1 MLVRNLEQAAT
12 LKANPVSVLFNFQV
26 QGFPLLSTFEIEFL
40 YQVGPL
46 ASVETSHHIQRGA
59 VKGDS
64 GMEVSLGVEAWQLGP
79 LILSHII
86 NLAFIHR
93 FIGKRGTYSENLT
106 FLSFNEDTGESV
118 STSLE

>member
-1 MLVRNLEQAAT
+1 M
-12 LKANPVSVLFNFQV
+12 
-26 QGFPLLSTFEIEFL
+26 LSTLEIKFL

-46 ASVETSHHIQRGA
+46 SSVETSHHIQRGA

-79 LILSHII
+79 LILSHVV

-93 FIGKRGTYSENLT
+93 FIGKRGAYSKNLT
-106 FLSFNEDTGESV
+106 LLSFNEDTGESV
-118 STSLE
+118 STSLK